1 VTPSITASPTQ
12 TITPTITPTNSPT
25 QTPTL
30 TPTVTPTNS
39 LTPTN
44 TPTNTP
50 TESPAVYSYQFDLI
64 DCCTELREGLY
75 NINVIGGQSI
85 GIGYSI
91 FIDLGNGSGPRC
103 YYIQESNSIEL
114 GIYLTTSRFD
124 FGYCSLVECSGACPS
139 PTPTTTSTPTPT
151 PTLPELVYEITPCRG
166 GETYYAN
173 FAIVGP
179 PTTDVVYINSP
190 TAPEGCYIVLG
201 SSLNAADTF
210 IQFKVDY
217 DSCLEC
223 EAGPASSPTPTP
235 TRTATPTVTPTV
247 TPTKTST
254 PAPTTTPT
262 RTVTPTRTSTPTPTS
277 SVCTTQITINWA
289 IQTCARGTFSILVNG
304 SSVYI
309 KNALGIA
316 GSGSDTI
323 TVPYGSTITLNG
335 SALNISGGGCVG
347 IYDTSAINMTPSFGG
362 ANGVG
367 IVRVSDGTPN
377 NFSYSYT
384 KTCPTTVIT
393 LDYVPN
399 PI

>member
-1 VTPSITASPTQ
+1 
-12 TITPTITPTNSPT
+12 
-25 QTPTL
+25 
-30 TPTVTPTNS
+30 
-39 LTPTN
+39 
-44 TPTNTP
+44 
-50 TESPAVYSYQFDLI
+50 LI

-85 GIGYSI
+85 GVGYSI

-103 YYIQESNSIEL
+103 YYIQESNPIGS
-114 GIYLTTSRFD
+114 GIYTTTSKFD
-124 FGYCSLVECSGACPS
+124 FGYCSLAECSGACPS
-139 PTPTTTSTPTPT
+139 PTPTTTSTPTVT
-151 PTLPELVYEITPCRG
+151 PTTSQLVYELSPCPSG
-166 GETYYAN
+166 GESYFGN
-173 FAIVGP
+173 FAIVGA
-179 PTTDVVYINSP
+179 PTTDVVYVQGSIIPS
-190 TAPEGCYIVLG
+190 GCYIVVK
-201 SSLNAADTF
+201 SSIIPADTS
-210 IQFKVDY
+210 ITVKVDY
-217 DSCLEC
+217 NTC
-223 EAGPASSPTPTP
+223 EICQEGPAVSVTPTPAVSVTPTP
-235 TRTATPTVTPTV
+235 TRTPTV

-254 PAPTTTPT
+254 PAPTSSPTRTLTPT
-262 RTVTPTRTSTPTPTS
+262 RTPTMTATP

-304 SSVYI
+304 SSVYT

-335 SALNISGGGCVG
+335 SAINVSGGGCVG